1 MDLFTYSNININS
14 SFQRSTRI
22 DNKISKEF
30 LNHYIFHD
38 TSRKVLDQ
46 IASSI
51 TNTNQSA
58 FTLTGPYGTG
68 KSSLALFLKALIS
81 KDNKTKNLAE
91 KISNY
96 NSKHNFSKVFLKQK
110 WFVINLIGSK
120 KDPLES
126 ISEQIDLTIKNNWIA
141 KSIPVSLK
149 SRTKPSVAGII
160 KSLINL
166 SKELHKKNHGLIFM
180 IDEMGKFLEF
190 ASSVG
195 SDLNLFQEIAES
207 FSNLRLNKE
216 GNPLF
221 IGILHQPFEE
231 YANSLG
237 RTIQED
243 WSKIQGRFEDIP
255 FSINPEETVHLIAK
269 AINKKKNNKEFINLS
284 NKISKLINN
293 GKKNK
298 SLSGTLANCE
308 PIHPLVAILLNPIS
322 RQRFGQNERS
332 IFTFLNSGEPYGFM
346 NFLNDNKNKKSIY
359 TIDLLFD
366 YLQVNLEPSI
376 LVSNIA
382 HSWSEAAD
390 SIRRAEVLDDKDS
403 IKITKIISLIDLF
416 GKNLS
421 IFPSLEILENSTD
434 ISKSKL
440 KNILKNLEDKKII
453 IFRKFK
459 KAYVL
464 FSGSDINIDELSEH
478 NKAKI
483 KNDYE
488 IILSQLPS
496 LQPIVAKRHFF
507 ETGTQRIFQRF
518 CLVLSNV
525 KKTVED
531 IIQLDISNTSA
542 GAFVFLC
549 KSIED
554 TKKEFESKLNEIS
567 KIKFPK
573 AIIIG
578 SSDTYLEFFNYALE
592 IASLKRV
599 KTSVTAIEGDA
610 VAKKELAARLTAYQ
624 NLLFNSLFINF
635 EKANW
640 KFNNKKITTQNLSSI
655 ASEVSSKV
663 FNLTPKFQNELI
675 VRDKLSTMAVAAS
688 YNLIQRILN
697 NSHEK
702 NLGMEGYPAE
712 FGIYLSIIKSNKL
725 HKNVKDEFKFVE
737 PDKSNKELTDIYD
750 EFLKLIKS
758 KDEPTSLN
766 ELYALFEK
774 QPFGIKKGLVP
785 ILLALFF
792 MTKHGSF
799 ALYNTDEQGREFLVT
814 DYDKRICERF
824 IHTPETL
831 KIMFVKIEGEKQKL
845 LDKFKLYVETKFLD
859 NKKIENPTP
868 LNVLKPLVVKAY
880 NLPAYSRKTRTF
892 KDKRTLMLRDEL
904 LSTKNPH
911 ELLYKKI
918 PEICQCT
925 DYNNLINE
933 FDKIYS
939 ELDKA
944 YLNMINNFKEVILNV
959 FRTDKNI
966 SDIDFDTIK
975 AWAKKIGSKDPF
987 SAKINQLSD
996 DKWLEHLVSY
1006 AAAKPA
1012 SDWSDTDY
1020 TEASLK
1026 LEEMVRH
1033 FIMSYRLYTLREEHS
1048 DTKIID
1054 IAIFEGNSPERS
1066 SKFYKFDSQK
1076 NKSVD
1081 KISQEILNLLEGQN
1095 LTESQK
1101 GEVVLKVLKS
1111 IMNFKNSKDEKLA

>member
-293 GKKNK
+293 GKQNK
-298 SLSGTLANCE
+298 SLSGALANCE

-346 NFLNDNKNKKSIY
+346 NFLNDNKNKKLIY

-366 YLQVNLEPSI
+366 YLQINLEPSI
-376 LVSNIA
+376 LVSNIG

-390 SIRRAEVLDDKDS
+390 SIRRAEVLDDKDT
-403 IKITKIISLIDLF
+403 IKITKIIS
-416 GKNLS
+416 
-421 IFPSLEILENSTD
+421 
-434 ISKSKL
+434 
-440 KNILKNLEDKKII
+440 
-453 IFRKFK
+453 
-459 KAYVL
+459 
-464 FSGSDINIDELSEH
+464 
-478 NKAKI
+478 
-483 KNDYE
+483 
-488 IILSQLPS
+488 
-496 LQPIVAKRHFF
+496 
-507 ETGTQRIFQRF
+507 
-518 CLVLSNV
+518 
-525 KKTVED
+525 
-531 IIQLDISNTSA
+531 
-542 GAFVFLC
+542 
-549 KSIED
+549 
-554 TKKEFESKLNEIS
+554 
-567 KIKFPK
+567 
-573 AIIIG
+573 
-578 SSDTYLEFFNYALE
+578 
-592 IASLKRV
+592 
-599 KTSVTAIEGDA
+599 
-610 VAKKELAARLTAYQ
+610 
-624 NLLFNSLFINF
+624 
-635 EKANW
+635 
-640 KFNNKKITTQNLSSI
+640 
-655 ASEVSSKV
+655 
-663 FNLTPKFQNELI
+663 
-675 VRDKLSTMAVAAS
+675 
-688 YNLIQRILN
+688 
-697 NSHEK
+697 
-702 NLGMEGYPAE
+702 
-712 FGIYLSIIKSNKL
+712 
-725 HKNVKDEFKFVE
+725 
-737 PDKSNKELTDIYD
+737 
-750 EFLKLIKS
+750 
-758 KDEPTSLN
+758 
-766 ELYALFEK
+766 
-774 QPFGIKKGLVP
+774 
-785 ILLALFF
+785 
-792 MTKHGSF
+792 
-799 ALYNTDEQGREFLVT
+799 
-814 DYDKRICERF
+814 
-824 IHTPETL
+824 
-831 KIMFVKIEGEKQKL
+831 
-845 LDKFKLYVETKFLD
+845 
-859 NKKIENPTP
+859 
-868 LNVLKPLVVKAY
+868 
-880 NLPAYSRKTRTF
+880 
-892 KDKRTLMLRDEL
+892 
-904 LSTKNPH
+904 
-911 ELLYKKI
+911 
-918 PEICQCT
+918 
-925 DYNNLINE
+925 
-933 FDKIYS
+933 
-939 ELDKA
+939 
-944 YLNMINNFKEVILNV
+944 
-959 FRTDKNI
+959 
-966 SDIDFDTIK
+966 
-975 AWAKKIGSKDPF
+975 
-987 SAKINQLSD
+987 
-996 DKWLEHLVSY
+996 
-1006 AAAKPA
+1006 
-1012 SDWSDTDY
+1012 
-1020 TEASLK
+1020 
-1026 LEEMVRH
+1026 
-1033 FIMSYRLYTLREEHS
+1033 
-1048 DTKIID
+1048 
-1054 IAIFEGNSPERS
+1054 
-1066 SKFYKFDSQK
+1066 
-1076 NKSVD
+1076 
-1081 KISQEILNLLEGQN
+1081 
-1095 LTESQK
+1095 
-1101 GEVVLKVLKS
+1101 
-1111 IMNFKNSKDEKLA
+1111 